1 MLDLYKEKFKKIE
14 ILVGKFFSLLP
25 LTPNQYTLASIIFG
39 LGTFYCLT
47 RQNLILATSLFIFAS
62 FLDFV
67 DGAVARYKGISTK
80 FGAYLDTV
88 CDRYV
93 EALLLFGMLFLPLP
107 QIFLPHFAWIFLILV
122 GSLMTTYAKAA
133 AKEKELSFQELKGG
147 IFSRAERLIS
157 LILALILGIF
167 NYYWMTILLILI
179 ALLTNISAIQ
189 RIFLALK
196 CQKEK
201 SIS

>member
-14 ILVGKFFSLLP
+14 SFAGRVFSFLP
-25 LTPNQYTLASIIFG
+25 FSPNQYTLISVIFG

-47 RQNLILATSLFIFAS
+47 RQKLILALFLFFSAS

-80 FGAYLDTV
+80 FGAYLDTI

-107 QIFLPHFAWIFLILV
+107 KILFPHFVWIFLILF

-133 AKEKELSFQELKGG
+133 AKEKELVLKELKGG

-167 NYYWMTILLILI
+167 NYKWMTTLLILI
-179 ALLTNISAIQ
+179 AVLTNISAIQ
-189 RIFLALK
+189 RIILALK
-196 CQKEK
+196 CQKNQN
-201 SIS
+201 IS

>member
-25 LTPNQYTLASIIFG
+25 LTPNQYTLVSIIFG
-39 LGTFYCLT
+39 LGTFYYLT
-47 RQNLILATSLFIFAS
+47 RQNLILATSLFLFAS

-107 QIFLPHFAWIFLILV
+107 QIFLPPFAWIFLILV

-167 NYYWMTILLILI
+167 NYYWMMILLILI
-179 ALLTNISAIQ
+179 AILTNISAIQ

>member
-47 RQNLILATSLFIFAS
+47 KQNLILAIFLFLFAS

-67 DGAVARYKGISTK
+67 DGAVARYKGISTR

-133 AKEKELSFQELKGG
+133 AKEKELSLQELKGG

-167 NYYWMTILLILI
+167 NYYWMTILLTLI
-179 ALLTNISAIQ
+179 AILTNISAIQ

>member
-14 ILVGKFFSLLP
+14 NFIGRVFSLLP
-25 LTPNQYTLASIIFG
+25 FSPNQYTLSSIVFG
-39 LGTFYCLT
+39 AGTFYCLI
-47 RQNLILATSLFIFAS
+47 QQKIILAFFLFLVAS

-67 DGAVARYKGISTK
+67 DGAVARYKGIFTK
-80 FGAYLDTV
+80 FGAYLDTI

-107 QIFLPHFAWIFLILV
+107 KILFPHFAWIFLILL

-133 AKEKELSFQELKGG
+133 AKEKELVIEELKGG

-167 NYYWMTILLILI
+167 NYQWMAFFLILI
-179 ALLTNISAIQ
+179 AILTNISAIQ
-189 RIFLALK
+189 RIVFALK
-196 CQKEK
+196 SQKRK
-201 SIS
+201 F

>member
-14 ILVGKFFSLLP
+14 NFIGRIFSFLFFS
-25 LTPNQYTLASIIFG
+25 PNQYTLSSIAFG
-39 LGTFYCLT
+39 IGTFYCLT
-47 RQNLILATSLFIFAS
+47 KQKLILALFLFLVAS

-67 DGAVARYKGISTK
+67 DGAVARYRGISTK
-80 FGAYLDTV
+80 FGAYLDTI

-107 QIFLPHFAWIFLILV
+107 KILFPHFAWIFLILL

-133 AKEKELSFQELKGG
+133 AKEKELVIEELKGG

-167 NYYWMTILLILI
+167 NYQWMAFFLILI
-179 ALLTNISAIQ
+179 AILTNISAIQ
-189 RIFLALK
+189 RIVFALK
-196 CQKEK
+196 SQKRK
-201 SIS
+201 F